1 MIVCPWKDLGRYAP
15 IVPGLEEAMKV
26 IAGLENLEPATYP
39 LSCGKVLIQAGTT
52 KPAAGRDLEAHREYL
67 DVQYIIKGKEAVGWA
82 PVDAL
87 TPTGEFNTQKDCGMY
102 TGHCD
107 FMEIQEGYCYVV
119 YPEDAHMPGSHLET
133 PSEYRKAVIKLK
145 V

>member
-52 KPAAGRDLEAHREYL
+52 KPAAGRDLEAHRHRCL
-67 DVQYIIKGKEAVGWA
+67 
-82 PVDAL
+82 
-87 TPTGEFNTQKDCGMY
+87 
-102 TGHCD
+102 H
-107 FMEIQEGYCYVV
+107 
-119 YPEDAHMPGSHLET
+119 
-133 PSEYRKAVIKLK
+133 
-145 V
+145 